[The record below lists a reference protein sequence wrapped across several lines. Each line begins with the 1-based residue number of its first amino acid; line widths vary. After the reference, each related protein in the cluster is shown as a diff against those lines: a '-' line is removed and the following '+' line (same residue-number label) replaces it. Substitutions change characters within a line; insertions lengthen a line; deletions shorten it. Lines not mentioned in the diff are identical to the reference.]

1 MNHAVAQ
8 RGREAANRAVLNEP
22 STASIL
28 EVDLLPEHRSTVNE
42 TASYYKKPKTV
53 QDACRRIQIM
63 INWIKDA
70 GYNDYFNFG
79 VVALSPEQMADKSRY
94 HNQTH
99 DFRYDVINPDIIIA
113 FLSQKKLNP
122 NKMNS
127 DGRHLHYS
135 FTHLR
140 KFKDAILTGAERAN
154 VPLSSKFHLEM
165 KKHFASIKKE
175 TVSAKKKGELDEKEA
190 DPITYEL
197 LHFINKTMI
206 QKGDLFSWAFGT
218 CQWHCM
224 ARSVNIDDLSF
235 GMISMGTDSMVVN
248 YSDSKSDQK
257 GEKVTPKNCFANPFD
272 HVVCI
277 FTALGCY
284 LSVNNGRWSRSRFTI
299 FRNAETRPGS
309 ASSKY
314 CQHIQSIYN
323 ESKDVFEEYVRE
335 NHFSIHGV
343 RKGAAILGSSG
354 TTMPA
359 SLSAIANRGEWSVSV
374 MFDIY
379 LGFAEPG
386 DCYLGRILAGLSPN
400 KTNFDAIPPH
410 FTVGMENRYIKEAM
424 ELCFKCILENVELI
438 SNVRALLL
446 RCLASI
452 VHHAEALMNIIR
464 EADGNH
470 PLAAVA
476 IFGRPELLVELKKLV
491 TMEPSDKIRFPTG
504 IPPFVEQGRK
514 IDMLLELVIADRTER
529 NKQLEDLLSK
539 VKETVSDKIEEVAV
553 QNGTVSRA
561 SVERILEDRLSAHNS
576 ILVSSFNNRIDEV
589 LDSLRK
595 SRVGNTDDSVPS
607 FTSKTSLTGHQKE
620 VETGSPYV
628 LYTYE
633 GKLWHVPHDFNF
645 PPKVD
650 RRKAWELWL
659 CGVTD
664 TNNNVIRP
672 FRLLKPNLLPKSV
685 KSKFKTQWQPV
696 LIKMQEGLP
705 ENMQLPNNGRDV
717 DVSLIS
723 STFDVATN
731 YLKTKVCSYLWEKKG
746 HLLNKWSVA
755 TWSSTI
761 QRANIMKHGNMNDIS
776 NLPPEKVTNFNRKK
790 QRVS

>member
-8 RGREAANRAVLNEP
+8 RGRDAAYRAVLNET
-22 STASIL
+22 STASVL
-28 EVDLLPEHRSTVNE
+28 EVDILPEHRSTVNE
-42 TASYYKKPKTV
+42 TESFFKKPKTV

-70 GYNDYFNFG
+70 GYDDYYEFG
-79 VVALSPEQMADKSRY
+79 IFALSPEQKANKSKY
-94 HNQTH
+94 YNQTH
-99 DFRYDVINPDIIIA
+99 DFKYECINPDIIIA

-122 NKMNS
+122 NKKNS
-127 DGRHLHYS
+127 DGRNLHYS

-140 KFKDAILTGAERAN
+140 KFKDAILAGAERAN
-154 VPLSSKFHLEM
+154 VPLSSKFHYEM
-165 KKHFASIKKE
+165 KRHFASIKKE
-175 TVSAKKKGELDEKEA
+175 TVSAKKKGELDEREA
-190 DPITYEL
+190 DPISYEL

-206 QKGDLFSWAFGT
+206 KKGDLFSWAFGT

-224 ARSVNIDDLSF
+224 ARSVSIDDLSF
-235 GMISMGTDSMVVN
+235 GMISMATDSMVVN

-284 LSVNNGRWSRSRFTI
+284 FSVNNGRWSRSRFTI
-299 FRNAETRPGS
+299 FRNAQTKPGS

-314 CQHIQSIYN
+314 CQHIQNVYH
-323 ESKDVFEEYVRE
+323 EFKDVFEEYVRE
-335 NHFSIHGV
+335 HHFSIHGV
-343 RKGAAILGSSG
+343 RKGAAILGASG
-354 TTMPA
+354 TTLPA
-359 SLSAIANRGEWSVSV
+359 SLSAIANRGEWLVSV

-400 KTNFDAIPPH
+400 KANFDVIPPH
-410 FTVGMENRYIKEAM
+410 FTVGMENTYVKEAM

-446 RCLASI
+446 RCLAS
-452 VHHAEALMNIIR
+452 VVNHAEALMKIIR

-470 PLAAVA
+470 PLAAVP
-476 IFGRPELLVELKKLV
+476 IFGRPELLVELKKLI
-491 TMEPSDKIRFPTG
+491 TMEPSDRIRFPTG

-514 IDMLLELVIADRTER
+514 LDMLIDLVIADRNDR
-529 NKQLEDLLSK
+529 NKRMDELLSQ
-539 VKETVSDKIEEVAV
+539 VKTTVSDKIEEIAFE
-553 QNGTVSRA
+553 NGTVSRA
-561 SVERILEDRLSAHNS
+561 SVEKILEERLTAQNS
-576 ILVSSFNNRIDEV
+576 LLVTSFNNRIDEV
-589 LDSLRK
+589 LASL
-595 SRVGNTDDSVPS
+595 
-607 FTSKTSLTGHQKE
+607 KTSRGSNADGSLPFYSSKKSSTVHQ
-620 VETGSPYV
+620 VETEMGSPYP

-633 GKLWHVPHDFNF
+633 GRLWQVPCDFHL
-645 PPKVD
+645 PPRVD

-685 KSKFKTQWQPV
+685 RSKFKTEWQPI

-705 ENMQLPNNGRDV
+705 ETMQLPKSGKDV
-717 DVSLIS
+717 DASLIS
-723 STFDVATN
+723 STFDMATN
-731 YLKTKVCSYLWEKKG
+731 HLKENVCSFLWENKG
-746 HLLNKWSVA
+746 HLINKWSVA
-755 TWSSTI
+755 TWSSST
-761 QRANIMKHGNMNDIS
+761 QRAYIMKHGNMNDVL

-790 QRVS
+790 QRVA